1 MAFIKVIHPTQAEGK
16 LKQIYAKVS
25 GPGGQ
30 VDHVLQ
36 VHSLRPHTLEGHM
49 CLYKTVLHD
58 TRNRLPHW
66 YAESIG
72 VLVSRL
78 NQCEYCDR
86 HHSAGLK
93 RLLRREA
100 KDFDAYDRALSQ
112 ARPGAPFTER
122 EQAGL
127 AYARKLTHTPGAIEQ
142 ADIDFLRQAGFSD
155 GEILEVN
162 QVTSYFAYANRAVTG
177 LGVSVDGELLGL
189 SPGDADDPEAW
200 HHG

>member
-1 MAFIKVIHPTQAEGK
+1 MAFIEIIHPAEATGK
-16 LKQIYAKVS
+16 LEKIYGLVS

-30 VDHVLQ
+30 VDNVLQ

-49 CLYKTVLHD
+49 CLYKSVLHD
-58 TRNRLPHW
+58 TRNRLAHW
-66 YAESIG
+66 YTEAVG

-93 RLLRREA
+93 RLLRRLDR
-100 KDFDAYDRALSQ
+100 DFGDYDRALSLQ
-112 ARPGAPFTER
+112 RLGAPFSEK

-127 AYARKLTHTPGAIEQ
+127 EYARKLTHTPGAIEQ
-142 ADIDFLRQAGFSD
+142 SDIDHLRLKGFDD
-155 GEILEVN
+155 GEILELN
-162 QVTSYFAYANRAVTG
+162 QVASYFSYANRTVTG
-177 LGVSVDGELLGL
+177 LGVSVDGEQLGL
-189 SPGDADDPEAW
+189 SPSDTDEDEAW